1 MREIEVSTNEAG
13 QRLNKLVMKYLDRA
27 PSGFVYKM
35 LRKKN
40 IKLNGGRADGSEIVK
55 VGDRVQ
61 LYLSDET
68 IEGFSSKR
76 DSPAGAG
83 RRIFSPNII
92 YRDDNIM
99 IVNKPAGVLTQKADR
114 NDYSLNDSVI
124 DYMLDGGFITERQ
137 LRTFKPSVCN
147 RLDRNTSGLVLCG
160 VSLMGSQELSRIIRE
175 RRIDKYY
182 CTIAEGVMTAKTRAA
197 GYLLKDE
204 KSNMVTVKSTVD
216 EFRREFGDAAYEKVE
231 AVFTPQ
237 RTRGGY
243 TELEVLLITGKTH
256 QIRAQLKALGYPV
269 IGDTKYGSRDTC
281 AYFRQSYGL
290 RNQLLHCGRVSFGR
304 VEGGLSYLSGKTFL
318 APVPDIYRQIEAGL
332 F

>member
-13 QRLNKLVMKYLDRA
+13 QRLNKLVMKYLDKA

-40 IKLNGGRADGSEIVK
+40 IKLNGGRADGSELVK
-55 VGDRVQ
+55 MGDRVQ

-68 IEGFSSKR
+68 IESFISRKASSESTRRRGFSP
-76 DSPAGAG
+76 D
-83 RRIFSPNII
+83 IV

-124 DYMLDGGFITERQ
+124 DYMLDKGFITERQ

-182 CTIAEGVMTAKTRAA
+182 CTIAEGVMTDKTRAA

-237 RTRGGY
+237 RTNGGY

-256 QIRAQLKALGYPV
+256 QIRAQLKALGHPV

-281 AYFRQSYGL
+281 AHFRRSYGL
-290 RNQLLHCGRVSFGR
+290 RNQLLHCGRVSFGM